1 MRHIVEIDKLS
12 LIDHVGPPAG
22 VKGSDMIAFRAEQAS
37 VLTVTDIGRVLV
49 GLGNGRVIWVP
60 LPDRLRGG
68 IEAGGPVIV
77 YLDLEDRVVGWYV
90 PELELGVDMRH

>member
-1 MRHIVEIDKLS
+1 M
-12 LIDHVGPPAG
+12 
-22 VKGSDMIAFRAEQAS
+22 
-37 VLTVTDIGRVLV
+37 LV
-49 GLGNGRVIWVP
+49 GLGNGRAIWVP

-77 YLDLEDRVVGWYV
+77 YLDLEGRVAGWYV